1 MQETELQAAVMQAIN
16 TAYHS
21 RDAVLEQ
28 LQQNIDAVL
37 SEAEQ
42 PTDNVDGRLEE
53 LLKLANSNAD
63 YTEIA
68 DEIDR
73 LREMKQ
79 NALVE
84 NAERDGLK
92 QRITEM
98 VDFLKNQD
106 ADIESYDEALV
117 RKMIEKVTVYEEKF
131 VVEFK
136 AGISLEVER

>member
-1 MQETELQAAVMQAIN
+1 
-16 TAYHS
+16 
-21 RDAVLEQ
+21 
-28 LQQNIDAVL
+28 
-37 SEAEQ
+37 
-42 PTDNVDGRLEE
+42 
-53 LLKLANSNAD
+53 
-63 YTEIA
+63 
-68 DEIDR
+68 
-73 LREMKQ
+73 MKQ

>member
-1 MQETELQAAVMQAIN
+1 MQYFLK
-16 TAYHS
+16 
-21 RDAVLEQ
+21 
-28 LQQNIDAVL
+28 
-37 SEAEQ
+37 